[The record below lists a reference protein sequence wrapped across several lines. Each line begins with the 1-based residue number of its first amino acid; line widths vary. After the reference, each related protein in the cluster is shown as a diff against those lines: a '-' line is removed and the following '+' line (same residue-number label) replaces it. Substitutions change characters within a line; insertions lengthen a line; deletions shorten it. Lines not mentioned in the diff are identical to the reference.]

1 MMKLFTAIL
10 AALLLSLPAAL
21 PAEQVS
27 GIAALVNEEPITTFD
42 VEKEKSNLEKNIG
55 STTPMDN
62 AAREQL
68 NQVALDTLVN
78 KKLIEQ
84 KARELDVKVADE
96 EVRQAIE
103 DVKKT
108 NNITQDQL
116 VAALAARGIS
126 FDEYKAQLKEQL
138 ERARII
144 GLEVRSKIQISEQE
158 MRDYYA
164 ANSASFQIDEA
175 YRVRQIFFKLSP
187 QATDVEKKRV
197 AITAEKVLQEA
208 KKGSDF
214 GELARKHSEDQS
226 AKEGGD
232 LGFLKKGEVIAE
244 FEKVLAKMKPGE
256 VAGLITTAAGL
267 HIIKLEEY
275 RQGKQR
281 DFEAVKPELEELLF
295 RKKSEERFA
304 QWLDDLRK
312 SAAIEIRAKN

>member
-1 MMKLFTAIL
+1 
-10 AALLLSLPAAL
+10 
-21 PAEQVS
+21 
-27 GIAALVNEEPITTFD
+27 
-42 VEKEKSNLEKNIG
+42 
-55 STTPMDN
+55 
-62 AAREQL
+62 
-68 NQVALDTLVN
+68 
-78 KKLIEQ
+78 
-84 KARELDVKVADE
+84 
-96 EVRQAIE
+96 
-103 DVKKT
+103 
-108 NNITQDQL
+108 
-116 VAALAARGIS
+116 
-126 FDEYKAQLKEQL
+126 
-138 ERARII
+138 
-144 GLEVRSKIQISEQE
+144 VRSKIQISEQE

-256 VAGLITTAAGL
+256 VAGLITTAAGM

-275 RQGKQR
+275 RQAKQR
-281 DFEAVKPELEELLF
+281 DLEAVKPELEELLF

>member
-1 MMKLFTAIL
+1 MMKTLTAIL

-55 STTPMDN
+55 STTPLDN

-68 NQVALDTLVN
+68 HKVALDTLVN

-84 KARELDVKVADE
+84 KATELDVKVADE

-144 GLEVRSKIQISEQE
+144 SLEVRSKIQISEQE

-214 GELARKHSEDQS
+214 AELARKHSEDQS

-244 FEKVLAKMKPGE
+244 FENVLVKMKPGE

-281 DFEAVKPELEELLF
+281 DFEAAKPELEELLF